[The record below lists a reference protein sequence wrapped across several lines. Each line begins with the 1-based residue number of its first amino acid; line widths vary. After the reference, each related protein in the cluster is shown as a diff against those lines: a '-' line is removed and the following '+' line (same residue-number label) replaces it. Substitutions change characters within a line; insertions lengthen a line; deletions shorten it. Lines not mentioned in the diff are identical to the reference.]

1 MTATAEAYPLH
12 WPDGWPRSEYVYR
25 ARYHTQF
32 GKALDH
38 LVGELRKFHAT
49 HIVISS
55 DVPLR
60 RDGYPYAS
68 QAASHK
74 GDQGVAVYFAIDG
87 ERPGSLSQQV
97 IACDH
102 WNSVRDNLH
111 ACGLTIAAMRMI
123 ERTGATDIIKR
134 AFSGFKQLPA
144 APVSADATWWEVLR
158 IDPGTA
164 TPESIN
170 TAYRKLARVTHPDT
184 GGTVDG
190 FNVLTEARDRALLV
204 VQAAGRA

>member
-32 GKALDH
+32 GKALNH
-38 LVGELRKFHAT
+38 LTAELRRFHAYS
-49 HIVISS
+49 IVISS

-74 GDQGVAVYFAIDG
+74 GDQGVAVYFSI
-87 ERPGSLSQQV
+87 ERDKPGSLSQQV

-102 WNSVRDNLH
+102 WDTVRDNLH

-123 ERTGATDIIKR
+123 GRTGATDIIRR
-134 AFSGFKQLPA
+134 AFSGFKALPPG
-144 APVSADATWWEVLR
+144 PVTAHATWWEVLKV
-158 IDPGTA
+158 DPRTA
-164 TPESIN
+164 TPATIN
-170 TAYRKLARVTHPDT
+170 AAYRKLARVTHPDG

-190 FNVLTEARDRALLV
+190 FNILTDARERALSLS
-204 VQAAGRA
+204 QAAGRA